1 MSTSAATQLSAIETA
16 KRAAAQLAVKE
27 HFNPE
32 ARYVGIGS
40 GSTIVYVVEA
50 IQELNDPRV
59 QNILFVPTGYQSRQV
74 RPNCPHRSRLVGKL
88 LTGDYKVILKAGLK
102 DLKFD
107 SLPADTLIE
116 VAFDGA
122 DEIDDDLNCIKGGG
136 ACLYQEKLV
145 ASQASKFICVA
156 DHRKLQT
163 RLLTNWPT
171 VPIEVEPLAVRTVM
185 SALKGLGSSAPFVRE
200 GHMQKAGPIKT
211 DQDNFIV
218 DAPFPALLL
227 SSDIEQAPKQGIKE
241 LKGRGEDGQWE
252 VQALAKEIKAIE
264 GVLSVGLFVGE
275 NGVQAKARGKIAGGQ
290 KPIAAY
296 FGMEDGSVA
305 VRVTQ
310 DDGTVILR

>member
-1 MSTSAATQLSAIETA
+1 MDFPKPVSSATTVSPPTQPSAIESA

-27 HFNPE
+27 HFNPG
-32 ARYVGIGS
+32 AHYVGIGS

-50 IQELNDPRV
+50 IQELKDPRI
-59 QNILFVPTGYQSRQV
+59 QNIHFVPTGYQSRQV
-74 RPNCPHRSRLVGKL
+74 
-88 LTGDYKVILKAGLK
+88 ILRAGLK

-145 ASQASKFICVA
+145 ATRASKFICVA
-156 DHRKLQT
+156 DHRKLQP

-171 VPIEVEPLAVRTVM
+171 IPIEVEPLAVTTVI
-185 SALKGLGSSAPFVRE
+185 SALKRLGSSAPFVRE
-200 GHMQKAGPIKT
+200 GHIQKAGPIKT
-211 DQDNFIV
+211 DQDNFII
-218 DAPFPALLL
+218 DAPFPSLLL
-227 SSDIEQAPKQGIKE
+227 YTDIEQAAKQGVKE
-241 LKGRGEDGQWE
+241 LKGQGEDGQWE
-252 VQALAKEIKAIE
+252 VQALAKEIKALE

-275 NGVQAKARGKIAGGQ
+275 NGLQAKAKGKIAGGQ
-290 KPIAAY
+290 KPVAAY

-310 DDGTVILR
+310 DDGTVVLRK